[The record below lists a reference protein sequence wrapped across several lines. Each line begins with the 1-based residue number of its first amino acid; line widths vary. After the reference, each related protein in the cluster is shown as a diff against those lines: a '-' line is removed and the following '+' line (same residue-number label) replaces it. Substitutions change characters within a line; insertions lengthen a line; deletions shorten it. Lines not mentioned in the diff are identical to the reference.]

1 MIRVSG
7 YDVASYGDMINC
19 EPRMGVYVEAL
30 RRAITPGCTVIDLG
44 AGFGV
49 FALLACKFG
58 AGSVIAIEPD
68 PSIELL
74 MPLAKDNGCAD
85 RITVVRDLSTR
96 YTPERKADVIVS
108 DCRGTMCLFEHH
120 IATIADARARL
131 LAPGGTLMPMRDT
144 IKAALVHSPAVYRL
158 RHYPWRS
165 NRYGLD
171 LRAARSFAANT
182 EAKAYLKP
190 RALVS
195 APQDLA
201 VIDYR
206 TVTDPNL
213 DAGVELVADRDSKVH
228 GLLLWFDAEIAE
240 GLGYS
245 NAPGQPELVYGQM
258 FLPLADPPR
267 LKAGD
272 RVKARIRGNLVND
285 AYVWSWDGN
294 VIDGV
299 TGETRNPFRQS
310 TFLSRVISKQ
320 SAQAGSSLTVPQRS
334 VQMQID
340 ADCLAMAGSGLDF
353 DGIAKAL
360 MEQYRDTLPTYQ
372 AALDR
377 VVSLFGRYR
386 DE

>member
-1 MIRVSG
+1 MIRASG
-7 YDVASYGDMINC
+7 YDVSSYGEMIDC

-74 MPLAKDNGCAD
+74 MQLAKDNGCAD
-85 RITVVRDLSTR
+85 RITVVRDLSIN

-120 IATIADARARL
+120 VATITDARERL
-131 LAPGGTLMPMRDT
+131 LAPGGTLLPMRDT
-144 IKAALVHSPAVYRL
+144 IRAALAYSPKTYRL

-171 LRAARSFAANT
+171 LRAAQSFAANN
-182 EAKAYLKP
+182 EVKAYLKP

-206 TVTDPNL
+206 TVTNPNL
-213 DAGVELVADRDSKVH
+213 DAAVELVADKDSTVH
-228 GLLLWFDAEIAE
+228 GLLTWFDAEIAE

-245 NAPGQPELVYGQM
+245 NAPGQPELVYGQL
-258 FLPLADPPR
+258 FLPLANPPQ

-272 RVKARIRGNLVND
+272 RVKARIRGNLVD
-285 AYVWSWDGN
+285 GAYVWSWDGH
-294 VIDGV
+294 VIDGQS
-299 TGETRNPFRQS
+299 GDTRAPFRQS

-320 SAQAGSSLTVPQRS
+320 SADPGSNLTVPQRS
-334 VQMQID
+334 IRMQID
-340 ADCLAMAGSGLDF
+340 ADCLAMAGSGKDF
-353 DGIAKAL
+353 DGIAKTL
-360 MEQYRDTLPTYQ
+360 LEQYRAELPTYR
-372 AALDR
+372 AALDH
-377 VVSLFGRYR
+377 VVSLFARYR
-386 DE
+386 DK